1 MSPARF
7 NRSVGRGPMES
18 KLRQLDNSTDRLRS
32 WTAPNPLFSR
42 CAFLKGVEGMV
53 HSIDQQNYK
62 FEGTWGEL
70 LGEVDERPTTSLAKF
85 LQAKSNSPDYAEALE
100 ATMAESVDTVL
111 RAQYDLSER
120 ERPRP
125 HHVVKALS
133 IRQRADLILWIQQA
147 FSTLGLD
154 ESMVHGVALNIDR
167 LVATYG
173 GEEQLPQGCLQV
185 ILLAVVCTEFKTDG
199 FSDHPDKEWK
209 QILLHMT
216 RGQVPM
222 LQILRVERDILGR
235 LRYVVGLPT
244 PLTFLR
250 SLTAHLCHEE
260 QAGYWISLAT
270 FILELAMLEPEVQ
283 HGFPHAFLAAGA
295 LAASLRVL
303 DAPERTR
310 QELLDDVMI
319 WPAEES
325 SEELLVRCEE
335 ELLQLWIRCKDGL
348 VEYHH
353 VFRLLEAKF
362 RYQSKFEVWSSD
374 RHLQIGVKD
383 HVANLSSRLPRDLEV
398 HLFFAATSSASPHRA
413 KSIFCVA
420 TLPGFAEDGNTAW

>member
-1 MSPARF
+1 
-7 NRSVGRGPMES
+7 
-18 KLRQLDNSTDRLRS
+18 
-32 WTAPNPLFSR
+32 
-42 CAFLKGVEGMV
+42 
-53 HSIDQQNYK
+53 
-62 FEGTWGEL
+62 
-70 LGEVDERPTTSLAKF
+70 
-85 LQAKSNSPDYAEALE
+85 
-100 ATMAESVDTVL
+100 
-111 RAQYDLSER
+111 
-120 ERPRP
+120 
-125 HHVVKALS
+125 
-133 IRQRADLILWIQQA
+133 
-147 FSTLGLD
+147 
-154 ESMVHGVALNIDR
+154 
-167 LVATYG
+167 
-173 GEEQLPQGCLQV
+173 
-185 ILLAVVCTEFKTDG
+185 
-199 FSDHPDKEWK
+199 
-209 QILLHMT
+209 
-216 RGQVPM
+216 M

-362 RYQSKFEVWSSD
+362 RYQSKFEVS
-374 RHLQIGVKD
+374 HLSPAGALKVLREEREPED
-383 HVANLSSRLPRDLEV
+383 FRDLA
-398 HLFFAATSSASPHRA
+398 LLRFGIAGSLRQCDP
-413 KSIFCVA
+413 VA
-420 TLPGFAEDGNTAW
+420 